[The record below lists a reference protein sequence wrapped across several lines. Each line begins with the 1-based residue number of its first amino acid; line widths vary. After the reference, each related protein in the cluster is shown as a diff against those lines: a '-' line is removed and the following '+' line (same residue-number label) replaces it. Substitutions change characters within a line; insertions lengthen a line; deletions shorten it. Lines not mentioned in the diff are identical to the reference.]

1 MLAMFRVLSSSLQFS
16 ASGLERVRIMNVWL
30 RISLPLLDM
39 GASTSGMDARSLLW
53 LIPRSHGDI
62 VGSFLPRYVSMA

>member
-53 LIPRSHGDI
+53 LIPRSYGDI
-62 VGSFLPRYVSMA
+62 VDSFLPPYVSMA